1 LVDRVFAELEHGRG
15 LSHLASRIR
24 IRSGFVDD
32 ENGLPVVL
40 LLLLLL
46 LLLLFFT
53 IITMT
58 ENGAIFR

>member
-24 IRSGFVDD
+24 IRSGFIHD
-32 ENGLPVVL
+32 ENGLPVL

-53 IITMT
+53 ITMT

>member
-46 LLLLFFT
+46 FFT

-58 ENGAIFR
+58 ENVAIFR

>member
-24 IRSGFVDD
+24 IRSGFVED
-32 ENGLPVVL
+32 ENGLPV
-40 LLLLLL
+40 L

-53 IITMT
+53 ITMT

>member
-32 ENGLPVVL
+32 ENGLPV
-40 LLLLLL
+40 

-53 IITMT
+53 ITMT

>member
-1 LVDRVFAELEHGRG
+1 VFAELEHGRG

>member
-1 LVDRVFAELEHGRG
+1 LVDRVCAELEHRRG

-32 ENGLPVVL
+32 ENGLPV
-40 LLLLLL
+40 LLLL

-53 IITMT
+53 ITMT

>member
-1 LVDRVFAELEHGRG
+1 LVDRVFAELEHRRG

-24 IRSGFVDD
+24 IRSGFIDD
-32 ENGLPVVL
+32 ENGLPVGVSI
-40 LLLLLL
+40 
-46 LLLLFFT
+46 LLLFFTRT

>member
-1 LVDRVFAELEHGRG
+1 LHLVDRVFAELEHGRG

-46 LLLLFFT
+46 LFFT

>member
-15 LSHLASRIR
+15 LSQLASRIR

-40 LLLLLL
+40 LLLLS
-46 LLLLFFT
+46 LLLFFT

>member
-32 ENGLPVVL
+32 ENGLPV
-40 LLLLLL
+40 L

>member
-46 LLLLFFT
+46 LFFT

>member
-1 LVDRVFAELEHGRG
+1 LVDRVFAELEHRRG

-40 LLLLLL
+40 LLLLS
-46 LLLLFFT
+46 LLLFFT

>member
-1 LVDRVFAELEHGRG
+1 VYAELEHGRG

-32 ENGLPVVL
+32 ENGLPV
-40 LLLLLL
+40 L

>member
-40 LLLLLL
+40 LLL
-46 LLLLFFT
+46 FFT

>member
-1 LVDRVFAELEHGRG
+1 LVDRVFAELEHRRG

-32 ENGLPVVL
+32 ENGLPV
-40 LLLLLL
+40 L

>member
-46 LLLLFFT
+46 LLLFFT

>member
-46 LLLLFFT
+46 LLFFT

>member
-40 LLLLLL
+40 LLLLS
-46 LLLLFFT
+46 LLLFFT

>member
-32 ENGLPVVL
+32 EYGLPVV
-40 LLLLLL
+40 LLL

>member
-40 LLLLLL
+40 LLLLLS
-46 LLLLFFT
+46 LLLFFT
-53 IITMT
+53 IITVT

>member
-46 LLLLFFT
+46 FFT